1 MYICIMYIYI
11 CIICVYIYY
20 DQKQAVGV
28 LLAMAFSLGKQGR
41 PDPIWAAVGVNLD
54 KRGRGKHGGFSHPS
68 SGGTVPLPFIAA
80 SAVSSVAVAPL

>member
-1 MYICIMYIYI
+1 MYYVYIYI
-11 CIICVYIYY
+11 LY

-54 KRGRGKHGGFSHPS
+54 KRGRGKHGGFSHMMICVILCN
-68 SGGTVPLPFIAA
+68 GI
-80 SAVSSVAVAPL
+80 